1 MNTEESLTDLP
12 TPNLLEKSILEVRKI
27 ILSMEDICNI
37 FSEITNIFEPV
48 PYDLEELKR
57 RSMQKFQET
66 DNFIEGLKN

>member
-48 PYDLEELKR
+48 PYDFEELKR